1 MPDGANHSP
10 QTVILTTKNTAS
22 LTLGIVS
29 VALGSITLLFGWI
42 PFVGLIA
49 IPIAALGAMVALI
62 GGIVAI
68 GKGFKGF
75 GMPATGGLICI
86 FAITVSM
93 TSTKTVVDV
102 INDSN
107 DHLDYSQN
115 AGATLSNNR
124 SANGNY
130 NPPTNGQL
138 ESNSNDQLDSSQN
151 AGATLSNNRSANGN
165 SNPPTNGQL
174 ETNSNDIESNNNK
187 ILYMK
192 DKIRI
197 YDLELR
203 YMTSVLNGKV
213 PGLTLKIK
221 NESNQTISYLKL
233 NLFFKDRNG
242 NVIHE
247 EAYTPINTKSLF
259 DPDKPL
265 KPGYIWQN
273 EKGTFS
279 AFKSVPDEWVEGSFD
294 FEIAD
299 LESAIGNSNPPT
311 NGQLETNSNDIE
323 SNNNKKLYMK
333 DKIRIYDLELRYM
346 KSVLNGKVPG
356 LTLKIKNEGNQTISY
371 LKLNLFFKDRNGNVI
386 HEEAYTPINTKSLFD
401 PDKPL
406 KPGYIWQNEKGTFS
420 AFKSVPGEWV
430 EGSFAFEIADLEFD
444 S

>member
-1 MPDGANHSP
+1 MNQIVFSCPECNHIITLPSIAAGRNGACPKCNAEITVPLGSTITQSLNTPVMPDGASHSP

-29 VALGSITLLFGWI
+29 VALGSITLLFGWL
-42 PFVGLIA
+42 PFVGLLA

-107 DHLDYSQN
+107 N
-115 AGATLSNNR
+115 
-124 SANGNY
+124 
-130 NPPTNGQL
+130 
-138 ESNSNDQLDSSQN
+138 QLDSSQN
-151 AGATLSNNRSANGN
+151 AEATFSNNRSANGN

-174 ETNSNDIESNNNK
+174 ETNSNDLELNTAQNNDK
-187 ILYMK
+187 QKYMK

-203 YMTSVLNGKV
+203 YMT
-213 PGLTLKIK
+213 
-221 NESNQTISYLKL
+221 
-233 NLFFKDRNG
+233 
-242 NVIHE
+242 
-247 EAYTPINTKSLF
+247 
-259 DPDKPL
+259 
-265 KPGYIWQN
+265 
-273 EKGTFS
+273 
-279 AFKSVPDEWVEGSFD
+279 
-294 FEIAD
+294 
-299 LESAIGNSNPPT
+299 
-311 NGQLETNSNDIE
+311 
-323 SNNNKKLYMK
+323 
-333 DKIRIYDLELRYM
+333 
-346 KSVLNGKVPG
+346 SVLNGKVPG

-386 HEEAYTPINTKSLFD
+386 HEEEYITINTKSLFE

-420 AFKSVPGEWV
+420 SFKSVPDEWV
-430 EGSFAFEIADLEFD
+430 EGSFDFEIADLEFD